1 MNPFRIVP
9 IKKVNPFKILPKE
22 GKPLD
27 LEVDP
32 FKNAF
37 TSYDDIP
44 F

>member
-9 IKKVNPFKILPKE
+9 KKKVNPFKALPKE
-22 GKPLD
+22 EKPLD
-27 LEVDP
+27 PEVDP

-37 TSYDDIP
+37 TDYDDIP